1 MERVGKDK
9 SLQIPSNYFYK
20 KIETVLWDKKTRCAY
35 NINYFLFDC
44 HFQQVHVANFMTQV
58 DNLAR
63 QGFVLKLIFNRYSV
77 KYNNIEVIQLCTLV
91 MFL

>member
-1 MERVGKDK
+1 
-9 SLQIPSNYFYK
+9 
-20 KIETVLWDKKTRCAY
+20 
-35 NINYFLFDC
+35 
-44 HFQQVHVANFMTQV
+44 MTQV